1 MSNKI
6 YLDYQAT
13 TPVDEKI
20 LKKMIPYFSENF
32 GNPHSNNHE
41 FGRSANS
48 AVDEAR
54 ANVANLI
61 NAETNEII
69 FTSGATE
76 SNNLAI
82 KSIAKNYFEKDCQ
95 IITVKT
101 EHKCVLESCHELE
114 KEGFTV
120 TYLDVNEDGI
130 IKLSDLENLLKE
142 KPALVSIMHANNEI
156 GVLQPIKEI
165 GELCKKYNSIFHSD
179 IAQSIGTQKIDVVE
193 MNIDAC
199 SISAHKIYGPK
210 GIGALYVSNHIKN
223 TLRPL
228 MSGGGQEM
236 NLRSGT
242 LSPALCVGIGEACKD
257 ISQNREKYT
266 KHFEEIKSTLVL
278 ELNNSNLDYVVI
290 ICAGIVNIRDE
301 WPLSNADLYEYAVNK
316 YGVSGLTDIKYYETK
331 LVKDSSGK
339 VILPKGRKVNQ
350 NFKLSYY
357 DNGIVYTNDLTKLGS
372 NVVSLANP
380 VNAISNYE
388 YETIRNEEKRNIFV
402 LKSGFLQQFLD
413 DIKEIMVYDESTQRI
428 DDTTAQTENLN
439 ISMP

>member
-20 LKKMIPYFSENF
+20 LKKMIPYFSEYF

-41 FGRSANS
+41 FGRSANN

-76 SNNLAI
+76 SNNFAI
-82 KSIAKNYFEKDCQ
+82 KSIAKDYFEKECQ
-95 IITVKT
+95 IITAKT

-114 KEGFTV
+114 KEGFRV
-120 TYLDVNEDGI
+120 TYLDVDEDGI
-130 IKLSDLENLLKE
+130 IKLSELENLLKE
-142 KPALVSIMHANNEI
+142 KKALVSIMHANNEI

-210 GIGALYVSNHIKN
+210 GIGSLYISNNIKN

-242 LSPALCVGIGEACKD
+242 LSPALCVGLGEACRD

-266 KHFEEIKSTLVL
+266 KHFEEIKSALL
-278 ELNNSNLDYVVI
+278 SDLDSSKLDYVI
-290 ICAGIVNIRDE
+290 NGNI
-301 WPLSNADLYEYAVNK
+301 K
-316 YGVSGLTDIKYYETK
+316 
-331 LVKDSSGK
+331 
-339 VILPKGRKVNQ
+339 
-350 NFKLSYY
+350 
-357 DNGIVYTNDLTKLGS
+357 
-372 NVVSLANP
+372 
-380 VNAISNYE
+380 
-388 YETIRNEEKRNIFV
+388 
-402 LKSGFLQQFLD
+402 
-413 DIKEIMVYDESTQRI
+413 QRI
-428 DDTTAQTENLN
+428 PNNLN
-439 ISMP
+439 ISIKGKVAEQMFNFMPHIALSSGSACTSGTIERSHVLSAMKLDDSRIDGSFRISAGRSTTKEEIKELISSLNNY

>member
-20 LKKMIPYFSENF
+20 LKKMIPYFSEYF

-41 FGRSANS
+41 FGRSANN

-76 SNNLAI
+76 SNNFAI
-82 KSIAKNYFEKDCQ
+82 KSIAKDYFEKECQ
-95 IITVKT
+95 IITAKT

-114 KEGFTV
+114 KEGFQV
-120 TYLDVNEDGI
+120 TYLDVDEDGI
-130 IKLSDLENLLKE
+130 IKLSELENLLKE
-142 KPALVSIMHANNEI
+142 KKALVSIMHANNEI

-210 GIGALYVSNHIKN
+210 GIGALYISNHIKN

-242 LSPALCVGIGEACKD
+242 LSPALCVGLGEACRD

-266 KHFEEIKSTLVL
+266 KHFEEIKSALL
-278 ELNNSNLDYVVI
+278 SDLDSSKLDYVI
-290 ICAGIVNIRDE
+290 NGNI
-301 WPLSNADLYEYAVNK
+301 K
-316 YGVSGLTDIKYYETK
+316 
-331 LVKDSSGK
+331 
-339 VILPKGRKVNQ
+339 
-350 NFKLSYY
+350 
-357 DNGIVYTNDLTKLGS
+357 
-372 NVVSLANP
+372 
-380 VNAISNYE
+380 
-388 YETIRNEEKRNIFV
+388 
-402 LKSGFLQQFLD
+402 
-413 DIKEIMVYDESTQRI
+413 QRI
-428 DDTTAQTENLN
+428 PNNLN
-439 ISMP
+439 ISIKGKVAEQMFNFMPHIALSSGSACTSGTIERSHVLSAMKLDDSRIDGSFRISAGRSTTKDEIKELIKCMCKNIN

>member
-13 TPVDEKI
+13 TPVDKRI
-20 LKKMIPYFSENF
+20 LDKMIPYFSENF

-41 FGRSANS
+41 FGRSANT

-54 ANVANLI
+54 TNIANLI
-61 NAETNEII
+61 NAETSEVI

-114 KEGFTV
+114 QDGFKV

-142 KPALVSIMHANNEI
+142 KQALVSIMHANNEI

-210 GIGALYVSNHIKN
+210 GIGALYISNNIKN

-242 LSPALCVGIGEACKD
+242 LSPALCVGLGEACKD
-257 ISQNREKYT
+257 LTDNREKYS
-266 KHFEEIKSTLVL
+266 KHFEEIKSILVS
-278 ELNNSNLDYVVI
+278 ELNNSNLDYVI
-290 ICAGIVNIRDE
+290 
-301 WPLSNADLYEYAVNK
+301 
-316 YGVSGLTDIKYYETK
+316 
-331 LVKDSSGK
+331 
-339 VILPKGRKVNQ
+339 
-350 NFKLSYY
+350 
-357 DNGIVYTNDLTKLGS
+357 NGNT
-372 NVVSLANP
+372 
-380 VNAISNYE
+380 E
-388 YETIRNEEKRNIFV
+388 
-402 LKSGFLQQFLD
+402 
-413 DIKEIMVYDESTQRI
+413 QRI
-428 DDTTAQTENLN
+428 PNNLN
-439 ISMP
+439 IAIKGKVAEQLFNFMPHIALSSGSACTSGTIERSHVLSAMKLDDDRIDGSFRISAGRKTTKEEIKELIKSLNNE

>member
-13 TPVDEKI
+13 TPVDKKI
-20 LKKMIPYFSENF
+20 LDKMIPYFSENF

-41 FGRSANS
+41 FGRSANT

-54 ANVANLI
+54 TNIANLI
-61 NAETNEII
+61 NAETSEVI

-114 KEGFTV
+114 QDGFKV

-142 KPALVSIMHANNEI
+142 KQALVSIMHANNEI

-210 GIGALYVSNHIKN
+210 GIGALYISNNIKN

-242 LSPALCVGIGEACKD
+242 LSPALCVGLGEACKD
-257 ISQNREKYT
+257 LTNNREKYT
-266 KHFEEIKSTLVL
+266 KHFEEIKSALL
-278 ELNNSNLDYVVI
+278 SDLDSSKLDYVI
-290 ICAGIVNIRDE
+290 
-301 WPLSNADLYEYAVNK
+301 
-316 YGVSGLTDIKYYETK
+316 
-331 LVKDSSGK
+331 
-339 VILPKGRKVNQ
+339 
-350 NFKLSYY
+350 
-357 DNGIVYTNDLTKLGS
+357 NG
-372 NVVSLANP
+372 NV
-380 VNAISNYE
+380 E
-388 YETIRNEEKRNIFV
+388 
-402 LKSGFLQQFLD
+402 
-413 DIKEIMVYDESTQRI
+413 QRI
-428 DDTTAQTENLN
+428 PNNLN
-439 ISMP
+439 ISIKGKVAEQLFNFMPHIALSSGSACTSGTIERSHVLSSMKLDDARIDGSFRISAGRNTTMDEIKTLVENLSKLK

>member
-1 MSNKI
+1 MTKKI

-13 TPVDEKI
+13 TPVAPHI
-20 LKKMIPYFSENF
+20 LNKMMPYFSENF

-41 FGRSANS
+41 YGRNANE
-48 AVDEAR
+48 AVQVAR
-54 ANVANLI
+54 QEISNLI
-61 NAETNEII
+61 NAQNSEII

-114 KEGFTV
+114 KEGFEV
-120 TYLDVNEDGI
+120 TYLDVNNDGI
-130 IKLSDLENLLKE
+130 IKLSDLENLLK
-142 KPALVSIMHANNEI
+142 KKQAVVSIMHANNEI
-156 GVLQPIKEI
+156 GILQPIKQI
-165 GELCKKYNSIFHSD
+165 GELCKKYDSIFHSD
-179 IAQSIGTQKIDVVE
+179 IAQSIGTQKIDVIE

-210 GIGALYVSNHIKN
+210 GIGALYVSNNIKN

-266 KHFEEIKSTLVL
+266 KHFEEIKSTLVS
-278 ELNNSNLDYVVI
+278 ELNNSKLDYVV
-290 ICAGIVNIRDE
+290 
-301 WPLSNADLYEYAVNK
+301 
-316 YGVSGLTDIKYYETK
+316 
-331 LVKDSSGK
+331 
-339 VILPKGRKVNQ
+339 
-350 NFKLSYY
+350 
-357 DNGIVYTNDLTKLGS
+357 NG
-372 NVVSLANP
+372 NV
-380 VNAISNYE
+380 E
-388 YETIRNEEKRNIFV
+388 
-402 LKSGFLQQFLD
+402 
-413 DIKEIMVYDESTQRI
+413 QRI
-428 DDTTAQTENLN
+428 PNNLN
-439 ISMP
+439 ISIKGKVAEQLFNFMPHIALSSGSACTSGTIERSHVLSSMKLDDDRIDGSFRISAGRNTTMDEIKTLVENLSKLK

>member
-13 TPVDEKI
+13 TPVDKRI
-20 LKKMIPYFSENF
+20 LDKMIPYFSENF

-41 FGRSANS
+41 FGRSANT

-54 ANVANLI
+54 TNIANLI
-61 NAETNEII
+61 NAETSEVI

-114 KEGFTV
+114 QDGFKV

-142 KPALVSIMHANNEI
+142 KQALVSIMHANNEI

-199 SISAHKIYGPK
+199 SISAHKIYGTK
-210 GIGALYVSNHIKN
+210 GIGALYISNNIKN

-242 LSPALCVGIGEACKD
+242 LSPALCVGLGEACKD
-257 ISQNREKYT
+257 LTDNREKYT
-266 KHFEEIKSTLVL
+266 KHFEEIKSILVS
-278 ELNNSNLDYVVI
+278 ELNNSNLDYVI
-290 ICAGIVNIRDE
+290 NGNIE
-301 WPLSNADLYEYAVNK
+301 
-316 YGVSGLTDIKYYETK
+316 
-331 LVKDSSGK
+331 
-339 VILPKGRKVNQ
+339 
-350 NFKLSYY
+350 
-357 DNGIVYTNDLTKLGS
+357 
-372 NVVSLANP
+372 
-380 VNAISNYE
+380 
-388 YETIRNEEKRNIFV
+388 
-402 LKSGFLQQFLD
+402 
-413 DIKEIMVYDESTQRI
+413 QRI
-428 DDTTAQTENLN
+428 PNNLN
-439 ISMP
+439 IAIKGKVAEQLFNFMPHIALSSGSACTSGTIERSHVLSAMKLDDDRIDGSFRISAGRNTTKEEIKELIKNLNNV

>member
-1 MSNKI
+1 MSKKI

-20 LKKMIPYFSENF
+20 LKKMLPFFTENF
-32 GNPHSNNHE
+32 GNPHSNNHSV
-41 FGRSANS
+41 GRLANE
-48 AVDEAR
+48 AVEESR
-54 ANVANLI
+54 KNVASLI
-61 NAETNEII
+61 NAETSEII

-114 KEGFTV
+114 KEGFKV
-120 TYLDVNEDGI
+120 TYLDVNNDGI

-156 GVLQPIKEI
+156 GVLQPVKEI

-266 KHFEEIKSTLVL
+266 KHFEEIRSTLL
-278 ELNNSNLDYVVI
+278 SELNNSKLDYVI
-290 ICAGIVNIRDE
+290 
-301 WPLSNADLYEYAVNK
+301 
-316 YGVSGLTDIKYYETK
+316 
-331 LVKDSSGK
+331 
-339 VILPKGRKVNQ
+339 
-350 NFKLSYY
+350 
-357 DNGIVYTNDLTKLGS
+357 NG
-372 NVVSLANP
+372 NV
-380 VNAISNYE
+380 E
-388 YETIRNEEKRNIFV
+388 
-402 LKSGFLQQFLD
+402 
-413 DIKEIMVYDESTQRI
+413 QRI
-428 DDTTAQTENLN
+428 PNNLN
-439 ISMP
+439 ISIKGKVAEQLFNFMPHIALSSGSACTSGTIERSHVLSSMKLDDVRIDGSFRISAGRNTTKEEIKELIKNLNNV

>member
-20 LKKMIPYFSENF
+20 LKKMIPYFSEYF

-41 FGRSANS
+41 FGRSANN

-76 SNNLAI
+76 SNNFAI
-82 KSIAKNYFEKDCQ
+82 KSIAKDYFEKECQ
-95 IITVKT
+95 IITAKT

-114 KEGFTV
+114 KEGFQV
-120 TYLDVNEDGI
+120 TYLDVDEDGI
-130 IKLSDLENLLKE
+130 IKLSELENLLKE
-142 KPALVSIMHANNEI
+142 KKALVSIMHANNEI

-193 MNIDAC
+193 MNVDAC

-210 GIGALYVSNHIKN
+210 GIGALYISNHIKN

-242 LSPALCVGIGEACKD
+242 LSPALCVGLGEACRD

-266 KHFEEIKSTLVL
+266 KHFEEIKSVL
-278 ELNNSNLDYVVI
+278 L
-290 ICAGIVNIRDE
+290 
-301 WPLSNADLYEYAVNK
+301 
-316 YGVSGLTDIKYYETK
+316 SGLINSK
-331 LVKDSSGK
+331 
-339 VILPKGRKVNQ
+339 I
-350 NFKLSYY
+350 
-357 DNGIVYTNDLTKLGS
+357 
-372 NVVSLANP
+372 
-380 VNAISNYE
+380 NYE
-388 YETIRNEEKRNIFV
+388 INGSVEKRIPN
-402 LKSGFLQQFLD
+402 
-413 DIKEIMVYDESTQRI
+413 
-428 DDTTAQTENLN
+428 NLN
-439 ISMP
+439 ISIKGKVAEQLFNFMPDFALSSGSACTSGTIERSHVLSAMKLDNARIDGSFRISAGRNTTKEEIKELIISLDNG

>member
-20 LKKMIPYFSENF
+20 LKKMIPYFSEYF

-41 FGRSANS
+41 FGRSANN

-76 SNNLAI
+76 SNNFAI
-82 KSIAKNYFEKDCQ
+82 KSIAKDYFEKECQ
-95 IITVKT
+95 IITAKT

-114 KEGFTV
+114 KEGFRV
-120 TYLDVNEDGI
+120 TYLDVDEDGI
-130 IKLSDLENLLKE
+130 IKLSELENLLKE
-142 KPALVSIMHANNEI
+142 KKALVSIMHANNEI

-210 GIGALYVSNHIKN
+210 GIGSLYISNHIKN

-242 LSPALCVGIGEACKD
+242 LSPALCVGLGEACRD

-266 KHFEEIKSTLVL
+266 KHFEEIKSALL
-278 ELNNSNLDYVVI
+278 SDLDNSKLDYVI
-290 ICAGIVNIRDE
+290 NGNI
-301 WPLSNADLYEYAVNK
+301 K
-316 YGVSGLTDIKYYETK
+316 
-331 LVKDSSGK
+331 
-339 VILPKGRKVNQ
+339 
-350 NFKLSYY
+350 
-357 DNGIVYTNDLTKLGS
+357 
-372 NVVSLANP
+372 
-380 VNAISNYE
+380 
-388 YETIRNEEKRNIFV
+388 
-402 LKSGFLQQFLD
+402 
-413 DIKEIMVYDESTQRI
+413 QRI
-428 DDTTAQTENLN
+428 PNNLN
-439 ISMP
+439 ISIKGKVAEQMFNFMPHIALSSGSACTSGTIERSHVLSAMKLDDSRIDGSFRISAGRSTTKDEIKELISILDNM

>member
-20 LKKMIPYFSENF
+20 LKKMIPYFSEYF

-41 FGRSANS
+41 FGRSANN

-76 SNNLAI
+76 SNNFAI
-82 KSIAKNYFEKDCQ
+82 KSIAKDYFEKECQ
-95 IITVKT
+95 IITAKT

-114 KEGFTV
+114 KEGFQV
-120 TYLDVNEDGI
+120 TYIDVDEDGI
-130 IKLSDLENLLKE
+130 IKLSELESLLKE
-142 KPALVSIMHANNEI
+142 KKALVSIMHANNEI

-210 GIGALYVSNHIKN
+210 GIGSLYISNHIKN

-242 LSPALCVGIGEACKD
+242 LSPALCVGLGEACKD

-266 KHFEEIKSTLVL
+266 KHFEEIKSALL
-278 ELNNSNLDYVVI
+278 SDLDSSKLDYVI
-290 ICAGIVNIRDE
+290 NGNI
-301 WPLSNADLYEYAVNK
+301 K
-316 YGVSGLTDIKYYETK
+316 
-331 LVKDSSGK
+331 
-339 VILPKGRKVNQ
+339 
-350 NFKLSYY
+350 
-357 DNGIVYTNDLTKLGS
+357 
-372 NVVSLANP
+372 
-380 VNAISNYE
+380 
-388 YETIRNEEKRNIFV
+388 
-402 LKSGFLQQFLD
+402 
-413 DIKEIMVYDESTQRI
+413 QRI
-428 DDTTAQTENLN
+428 PNNLN
-439 ISMP
+439 ISIKGKVAEQMFNFMPHIALSSGSACTSGTIERSHVLSAMKLDDSRIDGSFRISAGRSTTKDEIKELIKCMGKNIN

>member
-20 LKKMIPYFSENF
+20 LEKMIPYFSENF

-41 FGRSANS
+41 FGRSANT

-54 ANVANLI
+54 TNIANLI
-61 NAETNEII
+61 NAETSEVI

-114 KEGFTV
+114 QDGFKV

-130 IKLSDLENLLKE
+130 IKISDLENLLKE
-142 KPALVSIMHANNEI
+142 KQALVSIMHANNEI

-210 GIGALYVSNHIKN
+210 GIGALYISNNIKN

-242 LSPALCVGIGEACKD
+242 LSPALCVGLGEACKD
-257 ISQNREKYT
+257 LTDNREKYT
-266 KHFEEIKSTLVL
+266 KHFEEIKSSLLSDL
-278 ELNNSNLDYVVI
+278 ENSNLEYVI
-290 ICAGIVNIRDE
+290 NGNIE
-301 WPLSNADLYEYAVNK
+301 
-316 YGVSGLTDIKYYETK
+316 
-331 LVKDSSGK
+331 
-339 VILPKGRKVNQ
+339 
-350 NFKLSYY
+350 
-357 DNGIVYTNDLTKLGS
+357 
-372 NVVSLANP
+372 
-380 VNAISNYE
+380 
-388 YETIRNEEKRNIFV
+388 
-402 LKSGFLQQFLD
+402 
-413 DIKEIMVYDESTQRI
+413 QRI
-428 DDTTAQTENLN
+428 PNNLN
-439 ISMP
+439 ISIKGKVAEQLFNFMPHIALSSGSACTSGTIERSHVLSSMKLDDDRIDGSFRISAGRNTTMDEIKTLVENLSKL

>member
-41 FGRSANS
+41 FGRSANT

-61 NAETNEII
+61 NAETNEIV

-130 IKLSDLENLLKE
+130 IKLTDLENLLNE

-210 GIGALYVSNHIKN
+210 GIGSLYISNNIKN

-266 KHFEEIKSTLVL
+266 KHFEEIKSALL
-278 ELNNSNLDYVVI
+278 SDLDNSNLDYI
-290 ICAGIVNIRDE
+290 INGNI
-301 WPLSNADLYEYAVNK
+301 K
-316 YGVSGLTDIKYYETK
+316 
-331 LVKDSSGK
+331 
-339 VILPKGRKVNQ
+339 
-350 NFKLSYY
+350 
-357 DNGIVYTNDLTKLGS
+357 
-372 NVVSLANP
+372 
-380 VNAISNYE
+380 
-388 YETIRNEEKRNIFV
+388 
-402 LKSGFLQQFLD
+402 
-413 DIKEIMVYDESTQRI
+413 QRI
-428 DDTTAQTENLN
+428 PNNLN
-439 ISMP
+439 ISIKGKVAEQMFNFMPHIALSSGSACTSGTIERSHVLSSMKLDDARIDGSFRISAGRNTTMDEIKTLVENLSKLK

>member
-13 TPVDEKI
+13 TPVDKRI
-20 LKKMIPYFSENF
+20 LDKMIPYFSENF

-41 FGRSANS
+41 FGRSANN

-54 ANVANLI
+54 TNIANLI
-61 NAETNEII
+61 NAETSEVI

-114 KEGFTV
+114 QDGFKV

-130 IKLSDLENLLKE
+130 IKISDLENLLKE
-142 KPALVSIMHANNEI
+142 KQALVSIMHANNEI

-165 GELCKKYNSIFHSD
+165 GELCKKYNSILHSD

-210 GIGALYVSNHIKN
+210 GIGALYISNNIKN

-242 LSPALCVGIGEACKD
+242 LSPALCVGLGEARKD
-257 ISQNREKYT
+257 LTDNREKYT
-266 KHFEEIKSTLVL
+266 KHFEEIKSSLLSDL
-278 ELNNSNLDYVVI
+278 ENSNLEYVI
-290 ICAGIVNIRDE
+290 NGNIE
-301 WPLSNADLYEYAVNK
+301 
-316 YGVSGLTDIKYYETK
+316 
-331 LVKDSSGK
+331 
-339 VILPKGRKVNQ
+339 
-350 NFKLSYY
+350 
-357 DNGIVYTNDLTKLGS
+357 
-372 NVVSLANP
+372 
-380 VNAISNYE
+380 
-388 YETIRNEEKRNIFV
+388 
-402 LKSGFLQQFLD
+402 
-413 DIKEIMVYDESTQRI
+413 QRI
-428 DDTTAQTENLN
+428 PNNLN
-439 ISMP
+439 IAIKGKVAEQLFNFMPHIALSSGSACTSGTIERSHVLSAMKLDDDRIDGSFRISAGRNTTKEEIKELISTLNNF

>member
-13 TPVDEKI
+13 TPVDKKI
-20 LKKMIPYFSENF
+20 LDKMIPYFSENF

-41 FGRSANS
+41 FGRSANT

-54 ANVANLI
+54 TNIANLI
-61 NAETNEII
+61 NAETSEVI

-114 KEGFTV
+114 QDGFKV

-142 KPALVSIMHANNEI
+142 KQALVSIMHANNEI

-210 GIGALYVSNHIKN
+210 GIGALYISNNIKN

-242 LSPALCVGIGEACKD
+242 LSPALCVGLGEACKD
-257 ISQNREKYT
+257 LTDNREKYT
-266 KHFEEIKSTLVL
+266 KHFEEIKSILVS
-278 ELNNSNLDYVVI
+278 ELNNSNLDYVI
-290 ICAGIVNIRDE
+290 NGN
-301 WPLSNADLYEYAVNK
+301 
-316 YGVSGLTDIKYYETK
+316 TD
-331 LVKDSSGK
+331 
-339 VILPKGRKVNQ
+339 
-350 NFKLSYY
+350 
-357 DNGIVYTNDLTKLGS
+357 
-372 NVVSLANP
+372 
-380 VNAISNYE
+380 
-388 YETIRNEEKRNIFV
+388 
-402 LKSGFLQQFLD
+402 
-413 DIKEIMVYDESTQRI
+413 QRI
-428 DDTTAQTENLN
+428 PNNLN
-439 ISMP
+439 IAIKGKVAEQLFNFMPHIALSSGSACTSGTIERSHVLSAMKLDEDRIDGSFRISAGRKTTIEEIKELIKSLNNE